1 MLKYFGT
8 DGVRG
13 VANAGLTPE
22 MAFKLGRDGGYVLT
36 KDKKDGERAKVLVS
50 RDTRISGQMLEYAL
64 ISGLLSVGIEVLE
77 VGVITTPGLSYL
89 VRAQGA
95 DAGVQIS
102 ASHNPVEDNG
112 IKFFGSDG
120 LKLSDAKEEE
130 IEKLIDAPEDKLPR
144 PSAEGLGTV
153 TNYHEGASK
162 YLQFIENTL
171 PEELSG
177 IKVVVDGANGAASAL
192 ISRLFADMGVDFT
205 TIATHPDGLNINDH
219 VGATH
224 TKKLQEEVVK
234 QGAQLGLAFDGDA
247 DRCIAVDENGNEVDG
262 DHIMYVIGSYLA
274 DHGRLKKDTIVTTVM
289 SNLGF
294 TKALER
300 RGLKNIR
307 TQVGDRYVSE
317 EMRANGYNL
326 GGEQS
331 GHVIISDYH
340 NTGDG
345 MLTGLHLLYVMKD
358 TGKSLSELLSD
369 FKEYPQRLINVPV
382 ENKKDWKE
390 HKRITEA
397 IEKVEKEL
405 SDEGRIFVRPSGTQS
420 LLRVMTEAP
429 TQELA
434 DKYCEE
440 VAKVVRNFARPG
452 GEICPGG

>member
-50 RDTRISGQMLEYAL
+50 RDTRISGQMLEYTL

-89 VRAQGA
+89 VRAQDA

-177 IKVVVDGANGAASAL
+177 IKVVIDGANGAASAL

-300 RGLKNIR
+300 RGLKNVR

-382 ENKKDWKE
+382 KNKKDWKK

-440 VAKVVRNFARPG
+440 VAKVVEEEMGSN
-452 GEICPGG
+452 

>member
-36 KDKKDGERAKVLVS
+36 KDKKDGEKAKVLVS

-64 ISGLLSVGIEVLE
+64 IAGLLSVGIEVLE
-77 VGVITTPGLSYL
+77 LGVITTPGLSYL

-102 ASHNPVEDNG
+102 ASHNPVQDNG

-130 IEKLIDAPEDKLPR
+130 IEALIDAPEDKLPR

-153 TNYHEGASK
+153 TNYHEGSAK

-171 PEELSG
+171 PEDLSG
-177 IKVVVDGANGAASAL
+177 IKVVVDGANGASSAL
-192 ISRLFADMGVDFT
+192 ISRLFADLGVDFT
-205 TIATHPDGLNINDH
+205 TIATHPDGLNINDN

-224 TKKLQEEVVK
+224 TEKLQEEVVK

-294 TKALER
+294 TKALEKK
-300 RGLKNIR
+300 GLKNVR

-345 MLTGLHLLYVMKD
+345 MLTGLHLLNVMKE
-358 TGKSLSELLSD
+358 TGKSLSELLVD
-369 FKEYPQRLINVPV
+369 FKEYPQTLINVPV
-382 ENKKDWKE
+382 KDKKTWKD
-390 HKRITEA
+390 HQA
-397 IEKVEKEL
+397 ILDAIDTVEKEL
-405 SDEGRIFVRPSGTQS
+405 GDNGRIFVRPSGTQD

-434 DKYCEE
+434 DKYS
-440 VAKVVRNFARPG
+440 KQFANIVKQEMG
-452 GEICPGG
+452 SEN

>member
-331 GHVIISDYH
+331 GHVIIDYH

-440 VAKVVRNFARPG
+440 VAKVVEEEMGSN
-452 GEICPGG
+452 

>member
-13 VANAGLTPE
+13 VANQDLSPE
-22 MAFKLGRDGGYVLT
+22 LAFKLGRDGGYILT
-36 KDKKDGERAKVLVS
+36 KNKAKDEQAKVLVS

-120 LKLSDAKEEE
+120 LKLSDEMEGE
-130 IEKLIDAPEDKLPR
+130 IEKLIDAKEDKLPR
-144 PSAEGLGTV
+144 PSAEGLGSLTDF
-153 TNYHEGASK
+153 HEGSAK
-162 YLQFIENTL
+162 YLQFIENTI
-171 PEELSG
+171 PEDLDG
-177 IKVVVDGANGAASAL
+177 IKVVIDGANGAASNL
-192 ISRLFADMGVDFT
+192 ISRLFADCGVDFT
-205 TIATHPDGLNINDH
+205 TIATHPNGLNINDH

-224 TKKLQEEVVK
+224 TETLQEE
-234 QGAQLGLAFDGDA
+234 QLGLAFDGDA

-262 DHIMYVIGSYLA
+262 DHIMYVLGTCMQ
-274 DHGRLKKDTIVTTVM
+274 DGGRLKKDTIVTTVM

-300 RGLKNIR
+300 RGIKNVR

-317 EMRANGYNL
+317 KMRANGYNL

-331 GHVIISDYH
+331 GHVIMSDYH

-345 MLTGLHLLYVMKD
+345 MLTGLHLMLVMKK
-358 TGKSLSELLSD
+358 TGKSLSELLAD
-369 FKEYPQRLINVPV
+369 FKDYPQCLVNVPV
-382 ENKKDWKE
+382 KNKQDWKKHQPILDVIKE
-390 HKRITEA
+390 
-397 IEKVEKEL
+397 VEK
-405 SDEGRIFVRPSGTQS
+405 DMNGDGRVLVRPSGTQS
-420 LLRVMTEAP
+420 LLRVMAEGP
-429 TQELA
+429 TQEETDA
-434 DKYCEE
+434 YVKRITD
-440 VAKVVRNFARPG
+440 VVEQEMGA
-452 GEICPGG
+452 

>member
-36 KDKKDGERAKVLVS
+36 KDKKDGEKAKVLVS

-64 ISGLLSVGIEVLE
+64 IAGLLSVGIEVLE
-77 VGVITTPGLSYL
+77 LGVITTPGLSYL

-102 ASHNPVEDNG
+102 ASHNPVQDNG

-171 PEELSG
+171 PEELGG
-177 IKVVVDGANGAASAL
+177 IKGVVDGANGASSAL

-205 TIATHPDGLNINDH
+205 TIATHPNGLNINDH

-224 TKKLQEEVVK
+224 TEKLQEEVVK

-300 RGLKNIR
+300 RGLKNVR

-317 EMRANGYNL
+317 KMRANGYNL

-358 TGKSLSELLSD
+358 TGKSLSELLED

-382 ENKKDWKE
+382 KDKKSWKE
-390 HKRITEA
+390 HAAITDA
-397 IEKVEKEL
+397 IDTVEKEL
-405 SDEGRIFVRPSGTQS
+405 GDEGRIFVRPSGTQD

-434 DKYCEE
+434 DKYCEQ
-440 VAKVVRNFARPG
+440 VADIVKQEMG
-452 GEICPGG
+452 SKD

>member
-326 GGEQS
+326 GGEQL

-440 VAKVVRNFARPG
+440 VAKVVEEEMGSN
-452 GEICPGG
+452 

>member
-13 VANAGLTPE
+13 EANKTLTPE

-36 KDKKDGERAKVLVS
+36 KEKKDDKQARVLVS
-50 RDTRISGQMLEYAL
+50 RDTRISGQLLEYAL

-102 ASHNPVEDNG
+102 ASHNPAQDNG

-120 LKLSDAKEEE
+120 LKLSDEMEKE
-130 IEKLIDAPEDKLPR
+130 IETLIDADNDTLPR

-153 TNYHEGASK
+153 TDFHEGSSK
-162 YLQFIENTL
+162 YLQFIENTI
-171 PEELSG
+171 PEDLSG
-177 IKVVVDGANGAASAL
+177 IKVVIDGANGAASAL
-192 ISRLFADMGVDFT
+192 ISRLFADCGVDFT

-224 TKKLQEEVVK
+224 TKRLQEEVVK

-262 DHIMYVIGSYLA
+262 DHIMYVIGTYLA
-274 DHGRLKKDTIVTTVM
+274 EHGRLKNDTIVTTVM

-300 RGLKNIR
+300 KGIKNVR

-317 EMRANGYNL
+317 EMREHGYNL

-331 GHVIISDYH
+331 GHVIMTDYH

-345 MLTGLHLLYVMKD
+345 MLTGLHLMLVMKE
-358 TGKSLSELLSD
+358 TGKSLTELLED
-369 FKEYPQRLINVPV
+369 FKEYPQKLINVFV
-382 ENKKDWKE
+382 KDKQTWKE
-390 HKRITEA
+390 HQPILDA
-397 IEKVEKEL
+397 IQNVEDKL
-405 SDEGRIFVRPSGTQS
+405 DGEGRIFVRPSGTQEM
-420 LLRVMTEAP
+420 LRVMTEAP

-434 DKYCEE
+434 DKYCQE
-440 VAKVVRNFARPG
+440 VADVVKAEM
-452 GEICPGG
+452 GE

>member
-13 VANAGLTPE
+13 VANQGLTPE

-36 KDKKDGERAKVLVS
+36 KEKDDDKQARVLVS
-50 RDTRISGQMLEYAL
+50 RDTRMSGQMLEYAL

-120 LKLSDAKEEE
+120 LKLSDEMEEE
-130 IEKLIDAPEDKLPR
+130 IEKLIDAKEDSLPR
-144 PSAEGLGTV
+144 PSAKGLGTV
-153 TNYHEGASK
+153 TDFHEGSSK
-162 YLQFIENTL
+162 YIQFIENSI
-171 PEELSG
+171 PEDLGG
-177 IKVVVDGANGAASAL
+177 IKVVIDGANGASSAL
-192 ISRLFADMGVDFT
+192 ISRLFADCGVDFT
-205 TIATHPDGLNINDH
+205 TIATHPNGMNINDH

-224 TKKLQEEVVK
+224 TEKLQEEVVK

-262 DHIMYVIGSYLA
+262 DHIMYVIGTYLA
-274 DHGRLKKDTIVTTVM
+274 EHGRLKKDTIVTTVM

-300 RGLKNIR
+300 KGLKNVR

-317 EMRANGYNL
+317 EMRAHGYNL

-331 GHVIISDYH
+331 GHVIMSDYH

-345 MLTGLHLLYVMKD
+345 MLTGLHLMLVMKE
-358 TGKSLSELLSD
+358 TGKSLSELLKD
-369 FKEYPQRLINVPV
+369 FKEYPQQLINVPV
-382 ENKKDWKE
+382 KDKKTWKE
-390 HKRITEA
+390 HQA
-397 IEKVEKEL
+397 ILDAIDKVEKDL
-405 SDEGRIFVRPSGTQS
+405 DGEGRIFVRPSGTQA

-434 DKYCEE
+434 DKYCQE
-440 VAKVVRNFARPG
+440 VADVVKSEMGA
-452 GEICPGG
+452 

>member
-13 VANAGLTPE
+13 IANEVLTPE
-22 MAFKLGRDGGYVLT
+22 MAFKLGRMGGYVLT
-36 KDKKDGERAKVLVS
+36 KHKKDGEKAKVLVS

-77 VGVITTPGLSYL
+77 LGVITTPGLSYL

-102 ASHNPVEDNG
+102 ASHNPVQDNG

-120 LKLSDAKEEE
+120 LKLSDSKEEE
-130 IEKLIDAPEDKLPR
+130 IEQLIDAPEDTLPR
-144 PSAEGLGTV
+144 PSALGLGTV
-153 TNYHEGASK
+153 TDYHEGASK
-162 YLQFIENTL
+162 YLQFIEQTI
-171 PEELSG
+171 PEDLDG
-177 IKVVVDGANGAASAL
+177 IKVVVDGANGASSHL
-192 ISRLFADMGVDFT
+192 ISRLFADLNIDFT

-234 QGAQLGLAFDGDA
+234 QGADLGLAFDGDA

-262 DHIMYVIGSYLA
+262 DHIMYVIGTYLA
-274 DHGRLKKDTIVTTVM
+274 EHGRLKKDTIVTTVM

-300 RGLKNIR
+300 AGLKNIR

-345 MLTGLHLLYVMKD
+345 MLTGLHLMLVMKKI
-358 TGKSLSELLSD
+358 GKKLTELLKD

-382 ENKKDWKE
+382 KDKKAWKQN
-390 HKRITEA
+390 
-397 IEKVEKEL
+397 EKVMAVIKEVE
-405 SDEGRIFVRPSGTQS
+405 DEMNGDGRVLVRPSGTQE
-420 LLRVMTEAP
+420 LLRVMAEGP
-429 TQELA
+429 TQEQTDA
-434 DKYCEE
+434 YVNKIVE
-440 VAKVVRNFARPG
+440 VVKAEM
-452 GEICPGG
+452 GE

>member
-382 ENKKDWKE
+382 ENKKDWRE

-397 IEKVEKEL
+397 IEEVEKEL

-440 VAKVVRNFARPG
+440 VAKVVEEEMGSN
-452 GEICPGG
+452 

>member
-13 VANAGLTPE
+13 EANKVLTPE

-36 KDKKDGERAKVLVS
+36 KEKTDNKQARVLVS
-50 RDTRISGQMLEYAL
+50 RDTRISGQLLEYAL

-120 LKLSDAKEEE
+120 LKLSDEMEEE
-130 IEKLIDAPEDKLPR
+130 IEKLIDAEEDTLPR

-153 TNYHEGASK
+153 TDFHEGSSK
-162 YLQFIENTL
+162 YLQFIENTI
-171 PEELSG
+171 PEDLSG

-192 ISRLFADMGVDFT
+192 ISRLFADCGVDFT
-205 TIATHPDGLNINDH
+205 TIATHPNGLNINDH

-224 TKKLQEEVVK
+224 TKRLQEEVVK

-247 DRCIAVDENGNEVDG
+247 DRCIAVDEKGNEVDG
-262 DHIMYVIGSYLA
+262 DHIMYVLGTYLA
-274 DHGRLKKDTIVTTVM
+274 EHGRLKKDTIVTTVM

-300 RGLKNIR
+300 KGIKNVR

-331 GHVIISDYH
+331 GHVIMSDYH

-345 MLTGLHLLYVMKD
+345 MLTGLHLLLVMKK
-358 TGKSLSELLSD
+358 TGKLLSELLED
-369 FKEYPQRLINVPV
+369 FKEYPQCLVNVPV
-382 ENKKDWKE
+382 KDKQTWQE
-390 HKRITEA
+390 HQPILDA
-397 IEKVEKEL
+397 IKSVEE
-405 SDEGRIFVRPSGTQS
+405 EMNGNGRIFVRPSGTQE
-420 LLRVMTEAP
+420 LLRVMAEGP
-429 TQELA
+429 TQEVTDA
-434 DKYCEE
+434 YVDR
-440 VAKVVRNFARPG
+440 VVQVVKAEMGN
-452 GEICPGG
+452 

>member
-13 VANAGLTPE
+13 IVNEVLTPE
-22 MAFKLGRDGGYVLT
+22 MAFKLGRMGGYVLT
-36 KDKKDGERAKVLVS
+36 KHKKDGEKAKVLVS

-77 VGVITTPGLSYL
+77 LGVITTPGLSYL

-102 ASHNPVEDNG
+102 ASHNPVQDNG

-130 IEKLIDAPEDKLPR
+130 IEQLIDAPEDTLPR
-144 PSAEGLGTV
+144 PSALGLGTV
-153 TNYHEGASK
+153 TDYHEGASK
-162 YLQFIENTL
+162 YLQFIEQTI
-171 PEELSG
+171 PEDLDG
-177 IKVVVDGANGAASAL
+177 IKVVVDGANGASSHL
-192 ISRLFADMGVDFT
+192 ISRLFADLNIDFT

-234 QGAQLGLAFDGDA
+234 QGADLGLAFDGDA

-262 DHIMYVIGSYLA
+262 DHIMYVIGTYLA
-274 DHGRLKKDTIVTTVM
+274 EHGRLKKNTIVTTVM

-300 RGLKNIR
+300 AGLKNIR

-345 MLTGLHLLYVMKD
+345 MLTGLHLMLVMKK
-358 TGKSLSELLSD
+358 TGKKLTELLKD

-382 ENKKDWKE
+382 KDKKAWKQN
-390 HKRITEA
+390 
-397 IEKVEKEL
+397 EKVMAVIKEVE
-405 SDEGRIFVRPSGTQS
+405 DEMNGDGRVLVRPSGTQE
-420 LLRVMTEAP
+420 LLRVMAEGP
-429 TQELA
+429 TQEQTDA
-434 DKYCEE
+434 YVNKIVE
-440 VAKVVRNFARPG
+440 VVKVEM
-452 GEICPGG
+452 GE

>member
-130 IEKLIDAPEDKLPR
+130 IEKLIDAPEDKLLR

-440 VAKVVRNFARPG
+440 VAKVVEEEMGSN
-452 GEICPGG
+452 

>member
-153 TNYHEGASK
+153 TNYHESASK

-440 VAKVVRNFARPG
+440 VAKVVEEEMGSN
-452 GEICPGG
+452 

>member
-13 VANAGLTPE
+13 EANKVLTPE
-22 MAFKLGRDGGYVLT
+22 MAFKLGRDGGYILT
-36 KDKKDGERAKVLVS
+36 KEKNNGQQAKVLVS

-77 VGVITTPGLSYL
+77 VGVISTPGLSYL

-95 DAGVQIS
+95 DAGIQIS

-120 LKLSDAKEEE
+120 LKLSDAMEEE
-130 IEKLIDAPEDKLPR
+130 IEQLIDADEDTLPR
-144 PSAEGLGTV
+144 PSAEGLGVV
-153 TNYHEGASK
+153 TDFHEGSSK
-162 YLQFIENTL
+162 YLQFIKNTI
-171 PEELSG
+171 PEDLSG
-177 IKVVVDGANGAASAL
+177 IKVVIDGANGAASDL
-192 ISRLFADMGVDFT
+192 ISRLFADCGVDFT
-205 TIATHPDGLNINDH
+205 TIATHPNGLNINDH

-262 DHIMYVIGSYLA
+262 DHIMYVIGTYLA
-274 DHGRLKKDTIVTTVM
+274 EHGRLKKDTIVTTVM

-300 RGLKNIR
+300 KGLKNVR

-331 GHVIISDYH
+331 GHVIMTDYH

-345 MLTGLHLLYVMKD
+345 MLTGLHLMLVMKK
-358 TGKSLSELLSD
+358 TGKSLSELLED
-369 FKEYPQRLINVPV
+369 FKEYPQCLVNVPV
-382 ENKKDWKE
+382 KDKKSWKE
-390 HKRITEA
+390 HQA
-397 IEKVEKEL
+397 IVNVIKEVET
-405 SDEGRIFVRPSGTQS
+405 DMGGDGRVLVRPSGTQD
-420 LLRVMTEAP
+420 LLRVMAEGP
-429 TQELA
+429 TQEETDA
-434 DKYCEE
+434 YVDRI
-440 VAKVVRNFARPG
+440 VKVVKEEMG
-452 GEICPGG
+452 K

>member
-13 VANAGLTPE
+13 EANKVLTPE

-36 KDKKDGERAKVLVS
+36 KEKKDGGQAKVLVS
-50 RDTRISGQMLEYAL
+50 RDTRISGQLLEYAL

-102 ASHNPVEDNG
+102 ASHNPVQDNG

-120 LKLSDAKEEE
+120 LKLSDAMEED
-130 IEKLIDAPEDKLPR
+130 IEKLIDAKEDTLPR
-144 PSAEGLGTV
+144 PSAKGLGTV
-153 TNYHEGASK
+153 TDFHEGSSK
-162 YLQFIENTL
+162 YLQFIKNTI
-171 PEELSG
+171 PEDLGG
-177 IKVVVDGANGAASAL
+177 IKVVIDGANGAASDL
-192 ISRLFADMGVDFT
+192 ISRLFADCGVDFT

-224 TKKLQEEVVK
+224 TEKLQEEVVK

-262 DHIMYVIGSYLA
+262 DHIMYVIGTYLA
-274 DHGRLKKDTIVTTVM
+274 EHGRLKKDTIVTTVM

-294 TKALER
+294 TKALKR
-300 RGLKNIR
+300 KGLKNVR

-331 GHVIISDYH
+331 GHIIMSDYH

-345 MLTGLHLLYVMKD
+345 MLSGLHLMLVMKK
-358 TGKSLSELLSD
+358 TGKSLSELLAD
-369 FKEYPQRLINVPV
+369 FKEYPQTLINVPV
-382 ENKKDWKE
+382 KDKKSWKNHQAILDVIKE
-390 HKRITEA
+390 VETEMG
-397 IEKVEKEL
+397 
-405 SDEGRIFVRPSGTQS
+405 DEGRVLVRPSGTQN
-420 LLRVMTEAP
+420 LLRVMAEGP
-429 TQELA
+429 TQEETDA
-434 DKYCEE
+434 YVDRI
-440 VAKVVRNFARPG
+440 VKVVKEEM
-452 GEICPGG
+452 GE

>member
-13 VANAGLTPE
+13 EANKVLTPE
-22 MAFKLGRDGGYVLT
+22 MAFKLGRMGGYVLT
-36 KDKKDGERAKVLVS
+36 KEKEDGGQARVLVS
-50 RDTRISGQMLEYAL
+50 RDTRISGEMLEYAL

-77 VGVITTPGLSYL
+77 CGVMTTPGLSYL

-130 IEKLIDAPEDKLPR
+130 IEELIDSKQDTLPR

-153 TNYHEGASK
+153 TDFRDGSNK
-162 YLQFIENTL
+162 YIQFLENTI
-171 PEELSG
+171 PEDLSG
-177 IKVVVDGANGAASAL
+177 IKVVIDGANGAASAF
-192 ISRLFADMGVDFT
+192 ISRLFADLDVDFT
-205 TIATHPDGLNINDH
+205 TISTHPNGLNINDH
-219 VGATH
+219 CGATH
-224 TKKLQEEVVK
+224 TDRLQEEVVK

-274 DHGRLKKDTIVTTVM
+274 DYGRLKKDTIVTTVM

-300 RGLKNIR
+300 RGIKNIR

-317 EMRANGYNL
+317 EMRANGYSL

-345 MLTGLHLLYVMKD
+345 MLTGIHLMLVMKK
-358 TGKSLSELLSD
+358 TGKSLTELLAD
-369 FKEYPQRLINVPV
+369 FKEYPQVLVNVPV
-382 ENKKDWKE
+382 KDKNNWKN
-390 HKRITEA
+390 HQAVVDA
-397 IEKVEKEL
+397 IESVEK
-405 SDEGRIFVRPSGTQS
+405 DMAGDGRVLVRPSGTQE
-420 LLRVMTEAP
+420 LLRVMAEGP
-429 TQELA
+429 TQEITQEYV
-434 DKYCEE
+434 DRI
-440 VAKVVRNFARPG
+440 VKVVTAEM
-452 GEICPGG
+452 GE

>member
-358 TGKSLSELLSD
+358 TGKSLSELLND

-440 VAKVVRNFARPG
+440 VAKVVEEEMGSN
-452 GEICPGG
+452 

>member
-13 VANAGLTPE
+13 VANQDLSPE
-22 MAFKLGRDGGYVLT
+22 LAFKLGRDGGYVLT
-36 KDKKDGERAKVLVS
+36 KNKAKDQQAKVLVS
-50 RDTRISGQMLEYAL
+50 RDTRMSGQMLEYAL

-102 ASHNPVEDNG
+102 ASHNPVQDNG

-120 LKLSDAKEEE
+120 LKLSDEMEGE
-130 IEKLIDAPEDKLPR
+130 IEKLIDAKEDTLPR

-153 TNYHEGASK
+153 TDFHEGSSK
-162 YLQFIENTL
+162 YLQFIENTI
-171 PEELSG
+171 PEDLDG
-177 IKVVVDGANGAASAL
+177 IKVVIDGANGAASRL
-192 ISRLFADMGVDFT
+192 ISRLFADCGVDFT
-205 TIATHPDGLNINDH
+205 TIATHPNGMNINDG

-224 TKKLQEEVVK
+224 TEKLQEEVVK

-262 DHIMYVIGSYLA
+262 DHIMYVLGTYMA
-274 DHGRLKKDTIVTTVM
+274 DGGRLKNDTIVTTVM

-300 RGLKNIR
+300 KGIKNVR

-331 GHVIISDYH
+331 GHVIMSDYH

-345 MLTGLHLLYVMKD
+345 MLTGLHLMLVMKR
-358 TGKSLSELLSD
+358 TGKSLTELLAD
-369 FKEYPQRLINVPV
+369 FKEYPQCLVNVPV
-382 ENKKDWKE
+382 DDKKSWREHQPILDVIKE
-390 HKRITEA
+390 VEA
-397 IEKVEKEL
+397 
-405 SDEGRIFVRPSGTQS
+405 DMDGEGRVLVRPSGTQS
-420 LLRVMTEAP
+420 LLRVMAEGP
-429 TQELA
+429 TQEETDA
-434 DKYCEE
+434 YVKRITD
-440 VAKVVRNFARPG
+440 VVEQEMG
-452 GEICPGG
+452 I

>member
-177 IKVVVDGANGAASAL
+177 IRVVVDGANGAASAL
-192 ISRLFADMGVDFT
+192 ISRLSADMGVDFT

-440 VAKVVRNFARPG
+440 VAKVVEEEMGSN
-452 GEICPGG
+452 

>member
-171 PEELSG
+171 PEELDG

-224 TKKLQEEVVK
+224 TKKLQEEVIK

-300 RGLKNIR
+300 RGLKNVR

-397 IEKVEKEL
+397 IKKVEEEL

-440 VAKVVRNFARPG
+440 VAKVVEEEMG
-452 GEICPGG
+452 SK

>member
-13 VANAGLTPE
+13 VANQSLTPE
-22 MAFKLGRDGGYVLT
+22 MAFKLGRGGGYVLT
-36 KDKKDGERAKVLVS
+36 KEKEDGKQARVLVS

-120 LKLSDAKEEE
+120 LKLSDAMEED
-130 IEKLIDAPEDKLPR
+130 IEKLIDAKEDTLPR
-144 PSAEGLGTV
+144 PSAKGLGTV
-153 TNYHEGASK
+153 TDFHEGSSK
-162 YLQFIENTL
+162 YLQFIENTI
-171 PEELSG
+171 PEDLGG
-177 IKVVVDGANGAASAL
+177 IKVVIDGANGASSAL
-192 ISRLFADMGVDFT
+192 ISRLFADCGVDFT

-224 TKKLQEEVVK
+224 TEKLQKEVVK

-262 DHIMYVIGSYLA
+262 DHIMYVIGTYLA
-274 DHGRLKKDTIVTTVM
+274 EHGRLKKDTIVTTVM

-300 RGLKNIR
+300 KGLKNVR

-317 EMRANGYNL
+317 EMRAHGYNL

-331 GHVIISDYH
+331 GHVIMSDYH

-345 MLTGLHLLYVMKD
+345 MLTGLHLMLVMKK
-358 TGKSLSELLSD
+358 TGKSLSELLTD
-369 FKEYPQRLINVPV
+369 FKEYPQQLINVPV
-382 ENKKDWKE
+382 KDKKTWKE
-390 HKRITEA
+390 HQPILDA
-397 IEKVEKEL
+397 IAEVEKNL
-405 SDEGRIFVRPSGTQS
+405 NGEGRIFVRPSGTQA

-434 DKYCEE
+434 DKYCQQ
-440 VAKVVRNFARPG
+440 VADVVKSEMGA
-452 GEICPGG
+452 

>member
-22 MAFKLGRDGGYVLT
+22 MAFKLGRDGGYILT
-36 KDKKDGERAKVLVS
+36 KHKSAGERARVLVS

-77 VGVITTPGLSYL
+77 LGVITTPGLSYL

-120 LKLSDAKEEE
+120 LKLSDEKEAE
-130 IEKLIDAPEDKLPR
+130 IEALIDYKEDTLPR
-144 PSAEGLGTV
+144 PSAQGLGTV
-153 TNYHEGASK
+153 TSYHEGSSK

-171 PEELSG
+171 PEQLDG
-177 IKVVVDGANGAASAL
+177 IKVVVDGANGASSAL
-192 ISRLFADMGVDFT
+192 ISRLFADMGVDFI

-224 TKKLQEEVVK
+224 TELLQQEVVK

-247 DRCIAVDENGNEVDG
+247 DRCIAVDEKGNEVDG
-262 DHIMYVIGSYLA
+262 DHIMYVIGCYLA
-274 DHGRLKKDTIVTTVM
+274 DHGRLKNDTIVTTVM

-300 RGLKNIR
+300 RGIKNIR

-369 FKEYPQRLINVPV
+369 FKSYPQKLVNVPV
-382 ENKKDWKE
+382 RNKQDWK
-390 HKRITEA
+390 KSTKISAA
-397 IEKVEKEL
+397 IAEVEKTL
-405 SDEGRIFVRPSGTQS
+405 GDDGRIFVRPSGTQE
-420 LLRVMTEAP
+420 LIRVMTEAP

-434 DKYCEE
+434 DKCCQD
-440 VAKVVRNFARPG
+440 VVDVVKAEMG
-452 GEICPGG
+452 I

>member
-36 KDKKDGERAKVLVS
+36 KDKKEGEKAKVLVS

-64 ISGLLSVGIEVLE
+64 IAGLLSVGIEVLE
-77 VGVITTPGLSYL
+77 LGVITTPGLSYL

-102 ASHNPVEDNG
+102 ASHNPVQDNG

-130 IEKLIDAPEDKLPR
+130 IEALIDAPEDKLPR

-153 TNYHEGASK
+153 TNYHEGSSK

-171 PEELSG
+171 PEDLSG
-177 IKVVVDGANGAASAL
+177 IKVVIDGANGASSAL
-192 ISRLFADMGVDFT
+192 ISRLFADLGVDFT
-205 TIATHPDGLNINDH
+205 TIATHPDGLNINDK

-224 TKKLQEEVVK
+224 TEKLQEEVVK

-300 RGLKNIR
+300 KGLKNVR

-345 MLTGLHLLYVMKD
+345 MLTGLHLLNVMKD
-358 TGKSLSELLSD
+358 TGKSLSELLTD
-369 FKEYPQRLINVPV
+369 FKEYPQTLINVPV
-382 ENKKDWKE
+382 KDKKSWKD
-390 HKRITEA
+390 HQA
-397 IEKVEKEL
+397 ILDAIDTVEKEL
-405 SDEGRIFVRPSGTQS
+405 GDDGRIFVRPSGTQD

-434 DKYCEE
+434 DKYSKQ
-440 VAKVVRNFARPG
+440 VADIVKQEMG
-452 GEICPGG
+452 SED

>member
-13 VANAGLTPE
+13 EANKVLTPE
-22 MAFKLGRDGGYVLT
+22 MAFKLGRMGGYVLT
-36 KDKKDGERAKVLVS
+36 KEKEDGGQARVLVS
-50 RDTRISGQMLEYAL
+50 RDTRISGEMLEYAL

-77 VGVITTPGLSYL
+77 CGVMTTPGLSYL
-89 VRAQGA
+89 VQAQGA

-130 IEKLIDAPEDKLPR
+130 IEELIDAKQDMLPR

-153 TNYHEGASK
+153 TDFRDGSNK
-162 YLQFIENTL
+162 YIQFLENTI
-171 PEELSG
+171 PEDLSG
-177 IKVVVDGANGAASAL
+177 IRVVIDGANGAASAF
-192 ISRLFADMGVDFT
+192 ISRLFADLDVDFT
-205 TIATHPDGLNINDH
+205 TISTHPNGLNINDH
-219 VGATH
+219 CGATH
-224 TKKLQEEVVK
+224 TARLQEEVVK

-274 DHGRLKKDTIVTTVM
+274 DHGLLKKDTIVTTVM

-300 RGLKNIR
+300 RGIKNVR

-317 EMRANGYNL
+317 EMRANSYSL

-345 MLTGLHLLYVMKD
+345 MLTGIHLMLVMKK
-358 TGKSLSELLSD
+358 TGKSLTELLAD
-369 FKEYPQRLINVPV
+369 FKEYPQVLVNVPV
-382 ENKKDWKE
+382 KDKNSWKN
-390 HKRITEA
+390 HQAVVDA
-397 IEKVEKEL
+397 IDSVEK
-405 SDEGRIFVRPSGTQS
+405 DMAGDGRVLVRPSGTQE
-420 LLRVMTEAP
+420 LLRVMAEGP
-429 TQELA
+429 TQEITQEYV
-434 DKYCEE
+434 DRI
-440 VAKVVRNFARPG
+440 VKVVTTEM
-452 GEICPGG
+452 GE

>member
-13 VANAGLTPE
+13 EANKVLTPE
-22 MAFKLGRDGGYVLT
+22 MAFKLGRMGGYVLT
-36 KDKKDGERAKVLVS
+36 KEKEDGGQARVLVS
-50 RDTRISGQMLEYAL
+50 RDTRISGEMLEHAL
-64 ISGLLSVGIEVLE
+64 IAGLLSVGIEVLE
-77 VGVITTPGLSYL
+77 CGVITTPGLSYL

-130 IEKLIDAPEDKLPR
+130 IEELIDAKEDMLPR

-153 TNYHEGASK
+153 TDFRDGSNK
-162 YLQFIENTL
+162 YIQFLENTI
-171 PEELSG
+171 PEDLDG
-177 IKVVVDGANGAASAL
+177 IKVVIDGANGAASAF
-192 ISRLFADMGVDFT
+192 ISRLFADLNVDFT
-205 TIATHPDGLNINDH
+205 TISTHPNGLNINDH
-219 VGATH
+219 CGATH
-224 TKKLQEEVVK
+224 TEHLQEEVVK

-262 DHIMYVIGSYLA
+262 DHIMYIIGSYLEE
-274 DHGRLKKDTIVTTVM
+274 HGRLKKDTIVTTVM

-294 TKALER
+294 TKALQR
-300 RGLKNIR
+300 RGIKNVR

-317 EMRANGYNL
+317 EMRAHGYSL

-345 MLTGLHLLYVMKD
+345 MLTGIHLMLVMKK
-358 TGKSLSELLSD
+358 TGKSLTELLED
-369 FKEYPQRLINVPV
+369 FKEYPQVLVNVPV
-382 ENKKDWKE
+382 KNKASWKQ
-390 HKRITEA
+390 HQA
-397 IEKVEKEL
+397 IVDVIKEVQ
-405 SDEGRIFVRPSGTQS
+405 DEMGDDGRVLVRPSGTQE
-420 LLRVMTEAP
+420 LLRVMAEGPTEEA
-429 TQELA
+429 TQ
-434 DKYCEE
+434 DY
-440 VAKVVRNFARPG
+440 VDRIVKVVEDEM
-452 GEICPGG
+452 GE

>member
-13 VANAGLTPE
+13 EANKVLTPE

-36 KDKKDGERAKVLVS
+36 KEKTNGEQAKVLVS

-77 VGVITTPGLSYL
+77 VGVISTPGLSYL

-120 LKLSDAKEEE
+120 LKLSDAMEEE
-130 IEKLIDAPEDKLPR
+130 IEQLIDAKEDTLPR
-144 PSAEGLGTV
+144 PSAEGLGVV
-153 TNYHEGASK
+153 TDFHEGSSK
-162 YLQFIENTL
+162 YLQFIKNTI
-171 PEELSG
+171 PEDLSG
-177 IKVVVDGANGAASAL
+177 IKVVIDGANGAASDL
-192 ISRLFADMGVDFT
+192 ISRLFADCGVDFN
-205 TIATHPDGLNINDH
+205 TIATHPNGLNINDH

-262 DHIMYVIGSYLA
+262 DHIMYVIGTYLA

-300 RGLKNIR
+300 KGLKNVR

-331 GHVIISDYH
+331 GHVIMTDYH

-345 MLTGLHLLYVMKD
+345 MLTGLHLMLVMKK
-358 TGKSLSELLSD
+358 TGKSLSELLED
-369 FKEYPQRLINVPV
+369 FKEYPQCLVNVPV
-382 ENKKDWKE
+382 KDKKTWKE
-390 HKRITEA
+390 HQAILDVIKEVEA
-397 IEKVEKEL
+397 
-405 SDEGRIFVRPSGTQS
+405 DMGDDGRVLVRPSGTQD
-420 LLRVMTEAP
+420 LLRVMAEGP
-429 TQELA
+429 TQEETNA
-434 DKYCEE
+434 YVDRI
-440 VAKVVRNFARPG
+440 VKVVKEEMG
-452 GEICPGG
+452 K

>member
-22 MAFKLGRDGGYVLT
+22 MAFKLGRDGGYAPT

-317 EMRANGYNL
+317 EMRANSYNL

-440 VAKVVRNFARPG
+440 VAKVVEEEMGSN
-452 GEICPGG
+452 